1 MARASKPS
9 ATAKGN
15 SQKRR
20 ASSKTT
26 RTASKRNKDNHSSKT
41 TASTSKKDKDSKAA
55 QTHKPC
61 YAATPEN
68 ELAKELVPVACQALI
83 KKYFEANTRE
93 HKTKRRKLRE
103 HYKLSNSQFR
113 TLAARNRGE
122 RVDYSTIAGNT
133 NFESFAGHPEELAR
147 HEPMLLSE
155 LKIAYEEDRA
165 RCEAAS
171 VPVEVQRQEISET
184 ITSWLKDEL
193 RNFLQQEREASGEQ
207 LKSLLEGAHEAARSQ
222 NIDKDVIEQ
231 IKVEQKRL
239 TGELAAGRRKKK
251 AEKQKLKDQIVK
263 QEAQTKDLNTVTEDL
278 QATRQLLSSY
288 SVENGR
294 LKGRIGDLELKLD
307 SYVRS
312 GMMEGKIVALT
323 DKYGKFGDGDLTTM
337 NDKRKFIQR
346 RIEGSTREM
355 R

>member
-1 MARASKPS
+1 MARASKSS

-41 TASTSKKDKDSKAA
+41 TTAASTSNKDSNSSKTTASTSKKDKDSKSA

-61 YAATPEN
+61 SAATPVN

-93 HKTKRRKLRE
+93 HKTKRRKLSE
-103 HYKLSNSQFR
+103 HFKLSNSQFR

-165 RCEAAS
+165 RREAAS
-171 VPVEVQRQEISET
+171 VPVEVQRQDI
-184 ITSWLKDEL
+184 W
-193 RNFLQQEREASGEQ
+193 
-207 LKSLLEGAHEAARSQ
+207 
-222 NIDKDVIEQ
+222 
-231 IKVEQKRL
+231 
-239 TGELAAGRRKKK
+239 
-251 AEKQKLKDQIVK
+251 KQ
-263 QEAQTKDLNTVTEDL
+263 
-278 QATRQLLSSY
+278 
-288 SVENGR
+288 
-294 LKGRIGDLELKLD
+294 
-307 SYVRS
+307 
-312 GMMEGKIVALT
+312 
-323 DKYGKFGDGDLTTM
+323 
-337 NDKRKFIQR
+337 
-346 RIEGSTREM
+346 
-355 R
+355 